1 MTRTILSKL
10 MLMLL
15 VLVFIA
21 CEAATDKATTEKE
34 PNSEEKTTDLAVFKD
49 YKLLKLPILLEKPN
63 DYEDLAAKIKK
74 LDVAVYSQM
83 NQDAKKNIFI
93 TEDNIVV
100 ELKCFNNLHST
111 DFEFRVLDKAAQSV
125 GDALSVVYY
134 GGHGAMYNTW
144 QAASSIQIENN
155 RIKVETS
162 TEISSPVPGTDMENP
177 ELKEE
182 KKVEKKVYKISPK
195 GIFEEK

>member
-1 MTRTILSKL
+1 MKKINIL
-10 MLMLL
+10 LL
-15 VLVFIA
+15 SVLLSCNSGLVNI
-21 CEAATDKATTEKE
+21 EKE
-34 PNSEEKTTDLAVFKD
+34 QAPKNVEKTTDLAVFKD
-49 YKLLKLPILLEKPN
+49 YKLLRLPILLEKPN